1 MNKDSN
7 PILLSEHETKYLL
20 DYRLGRLATVS
31 SDNQPHVVPVS
42 YNFDGTDLFFGG
54 WDLKHSLKFRH
65 ILKNNKVAM
74 VVDDLL
80 SVNPWVPR
88 GIEIRG
94 STEILRGEDYV
105 RIIPVKKTSW
115 GL

>member
-1 MNKDSN
+1 
-7 PILLSEHETKYLL
+7 
-20 DYRLGRLATVS
+20 
-31 SDNQPHVVPVS
+31 
-42 YNFDGTDLFFGG
+42 
-54 WDLKHSLKFRH
+54 
-65 ILKNNKVAM
+65 M

-94 STEILRGEDYV
+94 ITEILRGEDYV
-105 RIIPVKKTSW
+105 RIIPVRKTSW